1 MLLNTNISKKATL
14 IIVVISSFLTPFM
27 GSSVNVALPSIAN
40 EFKMDAILISWVPT
54 SFILA
59 AVAFLIPFG
68 KIADIYGRKKIFTI
82 GIGIF
87 TISSFFLGISNSATE
102 LILFRT
108 VQGIGSSMI
117 FGTGIAI
124 LSSVFPPNE
133 RGKALGINVASVYL
147 GLSLGPFLGG
157 IITQHLGWRSIF
169 FLNVPL
175 GLFIILLTFLKLK
188 GEWCEAKGERFDYIG
203 SILYSFSIILFM
215 YGISLTPS
223 FSALLLSCG
232 GVLGFILFVK
242 RGVNIKIP
250 LFDISLFRYN
260 RVFALSSLAALINYS
275 GSYGVNFILSIY
287 LQLTKGLS
295 PQDAGLIIVLQP
307 VVMAIFSPFAG
318 RLSDKI
324 EPRIVASFGMAS
336 ITMGLFLFIFLNENS
351 SIGFIMTGLFFMG
364 IGFAFFSSPN
374 TNAIMS
380 SIEKRLYGVA
390 SGTVATVRLMGQMF
404 SMSIIMMI
412 FSLYIGE
419 SQISD
424 EMYQP
429 FLKSIRIIFV
439 TFTLLCIGGIFAS
452 LARGNIRKKSLQ
464 TMLD

>member
-1 MLLNTNISKKATL
+1 MPFNTNISKKATL

-40 EFKMDAILISWVPT
+40 EFKMNAILISWVPT

-68 KIADIYGRKKIFTI
+68 KIADIYGRKRIFTI

-87 TISSFFLGISNSATE
+87 TISSFLLGISNSATQ
-102 LILFRT
+102 LIIFRT

-133 RGKALGINVASVYL
+133 RGKALGLNVASVYL

-188 GEWCEAKGERFDYIG
+188 GEWSEAKGERFDYIG

-215 YGISLTPS
+215 YGLSLIPS
-223 FSALLLSCG
+223 FSALLFGCG
-232 GVLGFILFVK
+232 GILGFILFIK
-242 RGVNIKIP
+242 RGVNIKTP
-250 LFDISLFRYN
+250 LFDISLFKYN

-295 PQDAGLIIVLQP
+295 PRDAGLIIVTQP

-324 EPRIVASFGMAS
+324 EPRIVASWGMAS
-336 ITMGLFLFIFLNENS
+336 ITTGLFLFIFLNETS
-351 SIGFIMTGLFFMG
+351 TIGFIMTGLFLIG

-390 SGTVATVRLMGQMF
+390 SGTVATVRLIGQMF
-404 SMSIIMMI
+404 SMSIIMTV
-412 FSLYIGE
+412 FSLFIGKM
-419 SQISD
+419 QITD

-429 FLKSIRIIFV
+429 FMKSIRIIFV
-439 TFTLLCIGGIFAS
+439 AFTILCIGGIFAS
-452 LARGNIRKKSLQ
+452 LARGNIRKKSIQ
-464 TMLD
+464 TMPD